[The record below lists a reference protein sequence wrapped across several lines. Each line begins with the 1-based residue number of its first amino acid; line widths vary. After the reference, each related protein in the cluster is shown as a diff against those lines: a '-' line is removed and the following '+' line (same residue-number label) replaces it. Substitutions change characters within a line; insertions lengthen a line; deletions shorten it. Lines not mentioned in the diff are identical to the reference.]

1 MWHRV
6 VGRAMCLAS
15 SSREGGVCVASSSS
29 TCGSDLTTIDSRSC
43 I

>member
-15 SSREGGVCVASSSS
+15 SSREGGVCVASS
-29 TCGSDLTTIDSRSC
+29 GREGDVLGIY
-43 I
+43 